1 MIADPR
7 VAEALA
13 RLPDYLGGHVLVS
26 MTALALGLGL
36 SFPLALLSTHRPALR
51 RILLAVASITQTIP
65 GLALLALFYP
75 LLLALSALTER
86 LLGAGFSA
94 LGFLPAVLAL
104 ALYSMLPV
112 LRNTITGLQGI
123 DPAIAEAAVGV
134 GMTRRQSLTMVE
146 LPLAMPVIMA
156 GIRTAAV
163 WVIGTATLST
173 PIGQTSLGNY
183 IFTGLQTQNWV
194 FVLFGCVAAALLAL
208 AVDQLLALMETGAA
222 RRSPRRVTA
231 GAAGLGLLLAA
242 ALMPALGR
250 PTADYVIG
258 AKPFSE
264 QYVLAALIQQRLV
277 DAGLSAGRRDG
288 LGSAIIFDA
297 LRNGEIDAYVEYTG
311 TIWAN
316 QMHRSD
322 VKPRDDVLREVAAW
336 LKENGGMAVAA
347 PLGFENAYALAMSKK
362 RAGALG
368 IHSIADL
375 ARHAPTLTIA
385 GDYEFFGR
393 PEWAALRKT
402 YGLQFKGQRTMQAEF
417 MYPAAEAGEA
427 DVIAA
432 YTSDG
437 RITRHGMIVLAD
449 PKGAIPPYDAIVL
462 VSPRRANDAALLAAL
477 RPLAGA
483 INVELMRAANLRA
496 TEAGTSAEDVARW
509 LAAQIAHQPPRPP
522 K

>member
-1 MIADPR
+1 
-7 VAEALA
+7 
-13 RLPDYLGGHVLVS
+13 
-26 MTALALGLGL
+26 
-36 SFPLALLSTHRPALR
+36 
-51 RILLAVASITQTIP
+51 
-65 GLALLALFYP
+65 
-75 LLLALSALTER
+75 
-86 LLGAGFSA
+86 
-94 LGFLPAVLAL
+94 
-104 ALYSMLPV
+104 
-112 LRNTITGLQGI
+112 
-123 DPAIAEAAVGV
+123 
-134 GMTRRQSLTMVE
+134 
-146 LPLAMPVIMA
+146 
-156 GIRTAAV
+156 
-163 WVIGTATLST
+163 
-173 PIGQTSLGNY
+173 
-183 IFTGLQTQNWV
+183 V

-250 PTADYVIG
+250 PSADYVIG

-336 LKENGGMAVAA
+336 LKENGGIAVAA

-362 RAGALG
+362 RADALG

-393 PEWAALRKT
+393 PEWTALRKT

-417 MYPAAEAGEA
+417 MYPAAEAGEV

-437 RITRHGMIVLAD
+437 RITRHGMIVLDD

-462 VSPRRANDAALLAAL
+462 VSPRRANDPALLAAL

-509 LAAQIAHQPPRPP
+509 LAAQIAQQPPRQP